1 MLGNG
6 FSPYVYHITGVQKPL
21 ELEILI
27 EATEG
32 GKVT

>member
-6 FSPYVYHITGVQKPL
+6 FSPYVCHTMVVQKPL

-27 EATEG
+27 EETEV